1 MWNVIAQETLSSSG
15 PCSSSK
21 PSNSPI
27 FDVHSPSY
35 PLVSILTSYTPHL
48 VDALYGAILVFFGL
62 FFWISP
68 SLALVIHISPSGLP
82 GGWRLIG
89 ALKHDVGTAS
99 RLYMLPCRSLW
110 CLVHCLYSHPKI
122 MGSSMSWFCWH
133 CISLMTWIERSGNS
147 VALRLSVSIIFFVTI
162 QTLYH
167 HMYSSLLSCTDTWH
181 NLL

>member
-110 CLVHCLYSHPKI
+110 CLL
-122 MGSSMSWFCWH
+122 GSLSIFSPEDHGF
-133 CISLMTWIERSGNS
+133 LD
-147 VALRLSVSIIFFVTI
+147 VLVLLALHF
-162 QTLYH
+162 
-167 HMYSSLLSCTDTWH
+167 TDDMDRAFG
-181 NLL
+181 